1 MWIVPT
7 KRHANAQGISY
18 PNTTPTG
25 TALPAF
31 ATTWGHISRIW
42 HTSFIPLEKQPQA
55 QLQLLSFGEDAT
67 LQVWKLRPS
76 VSTPN
81 MTGTLENAGSYP
93 LHTGKNIWSFAVNSA
108 SPKKPIVITGG
119 ADGALMEAY
128 LPSAQVEAPEDLIKA
143 PRPHVNISTFKS
155 YTFARPNTIL
165 VSTQLGEVLVSV
177 LENVQ
182 SGIVRVVGQDTISW
196 TTLAQFDALRSYSI
210 STSVLSAGVAF
221 FADAHG
227 GVYFYHDG
235 IKKVRMLT
243 QMDGKSAK
251 LFAQKIHS
259 GDNGQEDA
267 TYAKQCLV
275 LGVAKVGQDYMDLLH
290 IEVMTDGLLITN
302 TTQVCLEA
310 GLIPT
315 SMLHVLNP
323 DGPEYLLVGD
333 RVGRIFVKDLSNT
346 RAADT
351 LFKAHNESVTC
362 LRWIP
367 GAAAEY
373 GRGCI
378 LSAGRDSSYCMHEC
392 HLNSRKIVTLC
403 LNRTTLPFGPN
414 IEGIKI
420 RKSDSHVICWGFRST
435 SFVVYDETSQ
445 MELMQVDCGGSH
457 RIWAFNEDD
466 INVSDHVA
474 NKRPCATFVWSKAS
488 KMQVMSSRKPP
499 RRILKQGGHGREV
512 KASTAH
518 VKHCPD
524 GHVNLLATGAED
536 TDIRIF
542 TVGERA
548 GEQDSYA
555 LRCVSVL
562 RKHTTG
568 IQELQFSGDAR
579 HLFSCG
585 GREEFVVWR
594 IRKTPITKIGVVCES
609 IMPLENETS
618 DLRIMGFETCQKGGL
633 VDSDGGVSHESY
645 QYVIRMV
652 LSDSTLRVS
661 CDTIANAKHFTDLLA
676 GI

>member
-1 MWIVPT
+1 
-7 KRHANAQGISY
+7 
-18 PNTTPTG
+18 
-25 TALPAF
+25 
-31 ATTWGHISRIW
+31 
-42 HTSFIPLEKQPQA
+42 
-55 QLQLLSFGEDAT
+55 
-67 LQVWKLRPS
+67 
-76 VSTPN
+76 
-81 MTGTLENAGSYP
+81 MTGTIENVGSYP
-93 LHTGKNIWSFAVNSA
+93 LHAGKNIWSFAVNSA
-108 SPKKPIVITGG
+108 SHKLPIVLTGG

-128 LPSAQVEAPEDLIKA
+128 LPSAQAEAPEDLTKTI
-143 PRPHVNISTFKS
+143 RPHTNTSTFKS
-155 YTFARPNTIL
+155 YTFARSNTIL
-165 VSTQLGEVLVSV
+165 VSTQSGEILVSV
-177 LENVQ
+177 LDNVQ
-182 SGIVRVVGQDTISW
+182 SSIARAVGQDTISW
-196 TTLAQFDALRSYSI
+196 QTLAQYDALRSYSI
-210 STSVLSAGVAF
+210 STSVSSAGVTF

-227 GVYFYHDG
+227 GVYYYHDG

-251 LFAQKIHS
+251 LFAQQIHS
-259 GDNGQEDA
+259 GDNGQEPDA
-267 TYAKQCLV
+267 ACAKQRLV

-290 IEVMTDGLLITN
+290 IEVVADGLSMTN
-302 TTQVCLEA
+302 TRQVCLEV

-315 SMLHVLNP
+315 SMLHVLTP
-323 DGPEYLLVGD
+323 DGSEYLFVGD
-333 RVGRIFVKDLSNT
+333 RVGRIFVKDLANT

-362 LRWIP
+362 LTWIP
-367 GAAAEY
+367 GAAA
-373 GRGCI
+373 GHGHGHI

-392 HLNSRKIVTLC
+392 HLDGRKLVTLC

-420 RKSDSHVICWGFRST
+420 RKPDSHVICWGFRST

-457 RIWAFNEDD
+457 RIWAFNEDNID
-466 INVSDHVA
+466 VGDCVA
-474 NKRPCATFVWSKAS
+474 NQRQCATFVWSKAS

-518 VKHCPD
+518 VKRYPD
-524 GHVNLLATGAED
+524 GDVNLLATGAED

-542 TVGERA
+542 TVGEGA
-548 GEQDSYA
+548 DEQDSRA

-568 IQELQFSGDAR
+568 IQELQFSADAR

-585 GREEFVVWR
+585 GREEFVIWR
-594 IRKTPITKIGVVCES
+594 IRKTPITRIGVVCES
-609 IMPLENETS
+609 TMPLENETS
-618 DLRIMGFETCQKGGL
+618 DLRIMGFETCQKGDL
-633 VDSDGGVSHESY
+633 VDFDGSVSHESH

-661 CDTIANAKHFTDLLA
+661 RDTMANARHSTDSLA
-676 GI
+676 EI